1 MLSLFFLLCG
11 IFIQSVQSVQS
22 SAFSD
27 VSTKFKALVDSKLR
41 TDPLPEPLT
50 CDACVFIVGIAQEIA
65 ENKTTFA
72 EVTALVE
79 DMQLVAPAHRDSPE
93 EWVPALC
100 STSFELADDESIPT
114 DEAGFCSYLD
124 RLDPQW
130 ELIDTS
136 DYQLT

>member
-1 MLSLFFLLCG
+1 MSVIQNGLTVSLTQYACGKTTTVTSQPTEATWRTTNGSLF
-11 IFIQSVQSVQS
+11 IEDTTI
-22 SAFSD
+22 
-27 VSTKFKALVDSKLR
+27 
-41 TDPLPEPLT
+41 
-50 CDACVFIVGIAQEIA
+50 
-65 ENKTTFA
+65 ENNHVT
-72 EVTALVE
+72 VTALVE
-79 DMQLVAPAHRDSPE
+79 DMQLVALAHRDSPE
-93 EWVPALC
+93 EWVPGLC